1 LKLAIYLLGDMF
13 HILENGVFILSYA
26 RSKPARKDA
35 TSQNLLRQRFIAYTG
50 AREEECTRERQ
61 REAERKRERET
72 QRERQREGQRGRE
85 QRKRAEE
92 KTNEEEETKREEM
105 KKKRGS
111 ARTPSLLRR
120 IILCL
125 GRVIP

>member
-1 LKLAIYLLGDMF
+1 MKLAIYLLGDMF

-72 QRERQREGQRGRE
+72 QRERQREGQR
-85 QRKRAEE
+85 AEE
-92 KTNEEEETKREEM
+92 ESRGKDEEKETKR
-105 KKKRGS
+105 
-111 ARTPSLLRR
+111 RR
-120 IILCL
+120 E
-125 GRVIP
+125 GVPEPRPF